1 MGRGGGPWRDRE
13 WTVGKT
19 VWTVWGEQGGD
30 GHGHGEVRSNRG
42 SSTHSEAMA
51 DAKDGPGMEEDPF
64 SKEDFDAASYV
75 SHALRRSGAEGIE
88 SERKRLERVAKQAEE
103 DVERIVAEHREA
115 LLERVRVVEEA
126 EKEAQ
131 ELRRNALA
139 LQRSAQ
145 RAKAE
150 LRAPCDQAEEY
161 SRQAKHLGEALEILR
176 WVMRRKKLSDKLKV
190 QLRGGKV
197 AEDEGELEEADATD
211 PAQTKTDSIG
221 VVDLPKAARLFREIQ
236 QAAEEFDL
244 GGIRVVEEDERW
256 MGQAGSTIKSQAE
269 KMLQQ
274 GMETL
279 SLTDVGTALLVYAN
293 LGELQDAVEG
303 QLNRCGRAVA
313 QATSNW
319 LDLSMVRTAGAAD
332 VGARAKASATAGTE
346 EWQESFWKQ
355 LQEFTD
361 KVQESMYAVWFLYMV
376 MCRRKDPISRALLI
390 EELPEGKASECTLC
404 LKFQD
409 KICTIVSAKLEKSM
423 RSSQVRDVLLTNYAK
438 VLQVLRTGLDK
449 LQKSTRN
456 KGLSTALAAQRVDQI
471 LLDMT
476 KPVQTA
482 YVARVLS
489 RLNEAVR
496 VQLPQNLRPGQQLG
510 TPQQF
515 TGRVMHEIHA
525 ASSNGVLLEMVGDSI
540 AKTLHLLF
548 ERAEMSI
555 ATSVDLGEMDE
566 ICNPAQARNIDV
578 CNFVQGVEFELG
590 RFFEGLPLRTASR
603 MQSSLKVARS
613 IAETAVAPVF
623 EGIMQA
629 MEGRI
634 LKMHMEFAN
643 ANGDGVGEGKGRG
656 QYMEELLSLMQL
668 VQSELLSKFV
678 PAPSPEHETVAS
690 HQVERI
696 ASRTLLL
703 FVRNATL
710 VRPLSETARLTL
722 AQDVAE
728 LELGVGSQLWPVE
741 DMPIYPALK
750 ALKTLLFT
758 ETSALGGSTVLQDMP
773 RIHVLHHLFSR
784 APLELQSPYARM
796 GLPASKFNA
805 WLDEHTEDDAM
816 EAVRESLSAYSS
828 LQGGMAFDP
837 VYLVLQ
843 KLSSTGSN

>member
-1 MGRGGGPWRDRE
+1 
-13 WTVGKT
+13 
-19 VWTVWGEQGGD
+19 
-30 GHGHGEVRSNRG
+30 
-42 SSTHSEAMA
+42 MA

-376 MCRRKDPISRALLI
+376 
-390 EELPEGKASECTLC
+390 
-404 LKFQD
+404 
-409 KICTIVSAKLEKSM
+409 
-423 RSSQVRDVLLTNYAK
+423 
-438 VLQVLRTGLDK
+438 LRTGLDK

-489 RLNEAVR
+489 RLNEA
-496 VQLPQNLRPGQQLG
+496 
-510 TPQQF
+510 
-515 TGRVMHEIHA
+515 
-525 ASSNGVLLEMVGDSI
+525 
-540 AKTLHLLF
+540 
-548 ERAEMSI
+548 
-555 ATSVDLGEMDE
+555 
-566 ICNPAQARNIDV
+566 
-578 CNFVQGVEFELG
+578 
-590 RFFEGLPLRTASR
+590 
-603 MQSSLKVARS
+603 SSLKVARS

-643 ANGDGVGEGKGRG
+643 ANGDG
-656 QYMEELLSLMQL
+656 
-668 VQSELLSKFV
+668 
-678 PAPSPEHETVAS
+678 
-690 HQVERI
+690 
-696 ASRTLLL
+696 
-703 FVRNATL
+703 
-710 VRPLSETARLTL
+710 
-722 AQDVAE
+722 
-728 LELGVGSQLWPVE
+728 
-741 DMPIYPALK
+741 